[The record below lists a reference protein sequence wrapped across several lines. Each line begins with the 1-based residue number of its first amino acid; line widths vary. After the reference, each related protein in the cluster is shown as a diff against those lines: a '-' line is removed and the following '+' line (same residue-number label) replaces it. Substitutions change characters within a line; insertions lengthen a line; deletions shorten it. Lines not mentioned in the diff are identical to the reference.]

1 VGPAIAAVN
10 QRVEIH
16 ILVPRAFEPQTSQ
29 TQLRRALAEVRV
41 PQAQVVLCDFFSLR
55 DFL

>member
-41 PQAQVVLCDFFSLR
+41 PQAQVVRCDFFSLR
-55 DFL
+55 DFS